1 MLVLSLLLRQQQNA
15 GDQRCGEAGEV
26 AEGGTEERQGGR
38 QRQRQAD
45 QDVMIMLL
53 TRTF

>member
-1 MLVLSLLLRQQQNA
+1 MLQQQQNA

-26 AEGGTEERQGGR
+26 AKGGTEERQGGR
-38 QRQRQAD
+38 QRHRQAD
-45 QDVMIMLL
+45 QDVMIMVL

>member
-1 MLVLSLLLRQQQNA
+1 MLQQQTNA

-45 QDVMIMLL
+45 KDVMIMLF

>member
-1 MLVLSLLLRQQQNA
+1 MLQPQQNA

-38 QRQRQAD
+38 QRQCQAD
-45 QDVMIMLL
+45 KDVMIMVL
-53 TRTF
+53 TRTY

>member
-1 MLVLSLLLRQQQNA
+1 MLQPQQNA

-45 QDVMIMLL
+45 QDVMIMVL
-53 TRTF
+53 TRIF